1 MFNSFLNCVIKNPSH
16 FSSIDVTPSILTQC
30 HIVCA
35 VGGGVSVQ
43 QMDLWC
49 VCVGQLGGVCSR
61 WLCVVSVWDSWG
73 SECVAGGFVLCV
85 WDSWGSECAAGGF
98 VVCVC
103 VCVCV

>member
-49 VCVGQLGGVCSR
+49 VCVGQLGGVSVQQVDL
-61 WLCVVSVWDSWG
+61 WCVCGTVWG
-73 SECVAGGFVLCV
+73 NECAGGGFVL
-85 WDSWGSECAAGGF
+85 
-98 VVCVC
+98 
-103 VCVCV
+103 